1 MTGTYCKN
9 EYKLIRKQCM
19 MVLWKLMVCLPAE
32 GLRARELILIANRSS
47 LRWPP
52 SPPPNSLFFT
62 LGLLLCVFLFPLSF
76 SVSPAVPYHSPVELT
91 TEPTVSLSFMAGV
104 MKHWCNGCGNPL
116 VTHPEVLNLC
126 CNKGVVLCHIIC
138 THSSSGLF

>member
-19 MVLWKLMVCLPAE
+19 MVLWILIVHLLAE
-32 GLRARELILIANRSS
+32 RACAPELILNAKLPVFTNTRFSSRSDCS
-47 LRWPP
+47 CAFS
-52 SPPPNSLFFT
+52 SPPLSL
-62 LGLLLCVFLFPLSF
+62 

-104 MKHWCNGCGNPL
+104 MKH
-116 VTHPEVLNLC
+116 
-126 CNKGVVLCHIIC
+126 
-138 THSSSGLF
+138 